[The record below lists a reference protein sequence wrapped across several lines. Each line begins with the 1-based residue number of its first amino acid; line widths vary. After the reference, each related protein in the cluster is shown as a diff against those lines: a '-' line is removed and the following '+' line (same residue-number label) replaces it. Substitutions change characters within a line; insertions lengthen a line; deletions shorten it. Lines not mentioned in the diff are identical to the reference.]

1 MSHTHP
7 TIIFKIQLEVTSL
20 ISTDVGEEKD
30 EELPREVCP
39 VQVYLQGVSSTR
51 RDREPRLQGGGRE
64 PFTQL
69 SWAS

>member
-20 ISTDVGEEKD
+20 ISTDVGEEEN

-39 VQVYLQGVSSTR
+39 VKSIYRESQVHVGTGSPDFRAEAENHSH
-51 RDREPRLQGGGRE
+51 
-64 PFTQL
+64 
-69 SWAS
+69 S